1 MPEKV
6 DNSYHNISLARQKR
20 GRKNNISSRG
30 YLYVDVFK
38 KIKKINR
45 QIICTCTFLWF
56 VFVEREWG
64 VFGGFFKNLVTC

>member
-6 DNSYHNISLARQKR
+6 DNSYHNISLARQ
-20 GRKNNISSRG
+20 KNNISSRG

-56 VFVEREWG
+56 VFVEREW
-64 VFGGFFKNLVTC
+64 VFLEGFFKNLVTC